1 MIYKVGGANAD
12 LRSYCSMCCRRKK
25 WSADLRLR
33 GYIMKPDF
41 NTLKKF
47 ILSILPMGV
56 SISDE
61 TIRKINEIYSK
72 K

>member
-1 MIYKVGGANAD
+1 
-12 LRSYCSMCCRRKK
+12 
-25 WSADLRLR
+25 
-33 GYIMKPDF
+33 MKSDF

-72 K
+72 E